1 MENTALS
8 EVAAFAEPVFTSVG
22 QALFV
27 AYLMEILPPTQKVST
42 QILIESLR
50 EQSEKLEAR
59 MASSINMGN
68 LTPLE
73 FRGQCALIRGAA
85 DHHLTHIEH
94 DAVRARF
101 GHQRTKSIGVRG
113 LADYM
118 QPMCNLSSDGAML
131 AVTWWC
137 FHKPTRLADRYSLQ
151 DVARQYCAPLS
162 EVKGAVNVIRKT
174 GANLEVR
181 ALGRLGE
188 LFIRT
193 GLVEST

>member
-1 MENTALS
+1 MTSTIAD
-8 EVAAFAEPVFTSVG
+8 PVFQSVG

-50 EQSEKLEAR
+50 EQLGKVEGR
-59 MASSINMGN
+59 IASSINMGN
-68 LTPLE
+68 MTPLE

-101 GHQRTKSIGVRG
+101 GHQRTKAAGVRG
-113 LADYM
+113 LADYI
-118 QPMCNLSSDGAML
+118 QPMCTLASSRAML

-137 FHKPTRLADRYSLQ
+137 YHRPTRLADRYTLQ
-151 DVARQYCAPLS
+151 DVVREYGAPLS
-162 EVKGAVNVIRKT
+162 EVKGAVNVIRKA
-174 GANLEVR
+174 GESLENR
-181 ALGRLGE
+181 AQGRLGE
-188 LFIRT
+188 LFMRT
-193 GLVEST
+193 GLVEAV